1 MKEIFKI
8 PTQIRHHVTYN
19 FQSYEN
25 WASKPGDWASVFK
38 TAFPFQSERPLQ
50 GSGMAL
56 HRDGL
61 AVGERGDRCTL
72 GASVDHERRGRR
84 YYDGPWA

>member
-1 MKEIFKI
+1 M
-8 PTQIRHHVTYN
+8 
-19 FQSYEN
+19 
-25 WASKPGDWASVFK
+25 FK

-72 GASVDHERRGRR
+72 GASVYHERRGRR
-84 YYDGPWA
+84 YYDGPLA